1 MLSDRMDNAGLL
13 PVSTASVVETA
24 QRIDVD
30 RRNQTVLAN
39 LLVGEH
45 VPEQERS
52 SHAIERGRGPTNNLL
67 TVSRSSFTG

>member
-1 MLSDRMDNAGLL
+1 MDNAGML

-39 LLVGEH
+39 LLV
-45 VPEQERS
+45 R
-52 SHAIERGRGPTNNLL
+52 
-67 TVSRSSFTG
+67 